1 MQGEIWLFILFSDEV
16 NVDSVNNKSRDVLNY
31 ASDSSSEEEIT
42 TLGNT
47 WRGTEMDN
55 SDDESIDSQA
65 EDYLKWVI

>member
-1 MQGEIWLFILFSDEV
+1 M

-65 EDYLKWVI
+65 EDYLK